1 MRWGA
6 ELDKELDYSSP
17 EKQGMNRSKLLT
29 AFRLLDRETE
39 RGEIPGGVAIVG
51 RHGRI
56 VGSHYAGFS
65 IATDFAKYAVQE
77 DTIYDVASLTKVVVT
92 LPLILHLIDNGEI
105 RLNDPVCKYIPD
117 FAAKGKSQ
125 VTIKHLLT
133 HTSGLAAF
141 TDMYS
146 QEWTP
151 DVIQAS
157 VWNQELTY
165 ETGKGYVYSDLG
177 YIALGEIASR
187 LLGKSIDAAAREYIF
202 EPLGMAETGFRPHES
217 LKPRIAA
224 TELIYG
230 RYRWG
235 EVHDKNAWA
244 MGGVSGHAGMFST
257 AADLAKYA
265 MMWLNLG
272 RYPGGTLLSAS
283 AVKTST
289 RNFASHVNAFRG
301 LGWVLKGD
309 KWDASGDWSSPAS
322 YGHTGFTG
330 TSIWMDPTK
339 DVFAVLLTNRVH
351 FGRDKSVA
359 WLRDA
364 FHNTVSA
371 AVED

>member
-1 MRWGA
+1 M
-6 ELDKELDYSSP
+6 DYTSP
-17 EKQGMNRSKLLT
+17 EKQGMNSSKLLN

-56 VGSHYAGFS
+56 VGTYKAGLS
-65 IATDFAKYAVQE
+65 IATDFAKYAVRE
-77 DTIYDVASLTKVVVT
+77 DTIYDCASLTKVVVT
-92 LPLILHLIDNGEI
+92 LPLILLLLDNGEV
-105 RLNDPVCKYIPD
+105 RLNDPVCRYIPD

-125 VTIKHLLT
+125 VTLKHLLT
-133 HTSGLAAF
+133 HTSGLPAF

-146 QEWTP
+146 QGWSPEE
-151 DVIQAS
+151 IKKL

-177 YIALGEIASR
+177 YIALGEIVSK
-187 LLGKSIDAAAREYIF
+187 LLGQSIDSAARDYIF
-202 EPLGMAETGFRPHES
+202 EPLGMADTGYRPHES

-224 TELIYG
+224 TEFIFG
-230 RYRWG
+230 SYRWG
-235 EVHDKNAWA
+235 EVHDKNTWA

-272 RYPGGTLLSAS
+272 RYPGGRLLSAS
-283 AVKTST
+283 AVTTST
-289 RNFASHVNAFRG
+289 RNFTSHLNANRG

-330 TSIWMDPTK
+330 TSLWMDPEK

-359 WLRDA
+359 WLRDS
-364 FHNTVSA
+364 FHNAVSA